1 MELKITAPERC
12 LSCGKK
18 TKNMKEDYGWTGFP
32 VAGVKGIYLFICPKC
47 NAVYSNP
54 EAIENTKIV
63 NEEMQR
69 QVKLASQ
76 KDMIQLA
83 GGQIGQG

>member
-1 MELKITAPERC
+1 MTELKITAPKRC

-18 TKNMKEDYGWTGFP
+18 TKNMTKDHSWTGFP

-47 NAVYSNP
+47 DAVYSNP

-63 NEEMQR
+63 NEATERRVQP
-69 QVKLASQ
+69 AGQ
-76 KDMIQLA
+76 KDLIKLT
-83 GGQIGQG
+83 GGERG